1 MIVTG
6 TSSSQASRPPRA
18 ASGAALGLAS
28 AALFGASTPV
38 AKLLVPGTGPLVF
51 AGLLYAGAGL
61 GLVAAR
67 AFRRGG
73 AEAPIR
79 RSDLPVLAAAIVSGG
94 IVGPLLLVLGLA
106 RLSGLTASLL
116 LNLEAPCTIALAVLF
131 LGERLS
137 RREALGAGAVVAG
150 AAILSWAPGPL
161 EVDPVGAACV
171 AGACVAWAIDSNL
184 NQRLSLRDPVAV
196 ARAKALFAGPFN
208 VALGLAV
215 GERLPS
221 LARTGAA
228 LVTGS
233 LGYGA
238 SVVLFLLAVRSL
250 GAARQAAY
258 FATAPF
264 VGAAL
269 AIPLLG
275 ERPLPVHLA
284 AGGLMA
290 LGTVVMARSRHAH
303 AHVHEPVEHE
313 HAHVHDAHHAHAHD
327 GPVAEP
333 HSHVHRHERL
343 AHDHPH
349 LPDVHHRHEH

>member
-1 MIVTG
+1 VSG
-6 TSSSQASRPPRA
+6 TSTGQGQAPRRQR
-18 ASGAALGLAS
+18 SGAALGLAS

-38 AKLLVPGTGPLVF
+38 AKLLVPGTGPLLL
-51 AGLLYAGAGL
+51 AGLLYVGAGL
-61 GLVAAR
+61 GLVLAGAL
-67 AFRRGG
+67 RRRG
-73 AEAPIR
+73 AEAPIQR
-79 RSDLPVLAAAIVSGG
+79 GDLPVLAAAVASGG
-94 IVGPLLLVLGLA
+94 VIGPLLLVLGLA

-137 RREALGAGAVVAG
+137 RTEALGALGIVLG
-150 AAILSWAPGPL
+150 AALLSWAPGPV

-171 AGACVAWAIDSNL
+171 AGACVAWAVDSNL
-184 NQRLSLRDPVAV
+184 NQRLAIRDPVAV
-196 ARAKALFAGPFN
+196 ARAKALVAGAFA
-208 VALGLAV
+208 VALGLGV

-221 LARTGAA
+221 AGHTAAA

-275 ERPLPVHLA
+275 ERPLPVHLGA
-284 AGGLMA
+284 AALMA
-290 LGTVVMARSRHAH
+290 LGTILVARARHAH
-303 AHVHEPVEHE
+303 PHVHEPLEHE
-313 HAHVHDAHHAHAHD
+313 HAHVHDAHHAHPHE
-327 GPVAEP
+327 GPVTEP
-333 HSHVHRHERL
+333 HSHPHRHERVE
-343 AHDHPH
+343 HDHPH
-349 LPDVHHRHEH
+349 LPDLHHRHEH